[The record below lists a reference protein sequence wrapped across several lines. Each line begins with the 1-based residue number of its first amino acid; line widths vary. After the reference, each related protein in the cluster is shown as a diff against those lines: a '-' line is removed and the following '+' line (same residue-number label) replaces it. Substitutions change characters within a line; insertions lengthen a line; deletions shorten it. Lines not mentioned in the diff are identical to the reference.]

1 MSGLY
6 IGFLVFFKVNCYLLF
21 LFNGQF
27 FLIFIGTKFKKFI
40 IDMM

>member
-6 IGFLVFFKVNCYLLF
+6 IGFFLKLIVICYFCLTV
-21 LFNGQF
+21 GF

>member
-6 IGFLVFFKVNCYLLF
+6 IGFFVFFLSCYLLF